1 MQPTEIAM
9 PAAAGGP
16 MALLMRMLEWP
27 SRAARYV
34 GGAALF
40 AIMALTATDVVL
52 RNLFSM
58 VVPGG
63 MELTG
68 ILMIFVTLST
78 LSLVELDRGHIRVD
92 ILLNMVPEH
101 VRLPLTAGGLL
112 MTFATIVMTTVQ
124 VARQSIYQ
132 ADNGITTS
140 VTALPEWPF
149 AMIAAIFMGLF
160 ALALLRNLGEAVAGV
175 LLRGNR
181 VSLAILTLWIATA
194 LAIVWFSL
202 RPGDMPF
209 DIPRDMRGFACILL
223 CFVLIFLGVHIA
235 AAMAVSAVLGI
246 SLMISPLASLT
257 SLGTTTLDVVRDP
270 TWSAV
275 PLFTWMGLIVVG
287 SGFAE
292 SLYRAAYKWIGH
304 LPGGLASA
312 STVACTG
319 LSSIVGDTL
328 SGVYAMGS
336 IALPQMKAY
345 GYDMKLATAS
355 IACAATIGV
364 MLPPSIA
371 FIVYGMIT
379 EVSIGKLFLAGIF
392 PGLLFAVIL
401 VGMITLRAMINP
413 ALAPRGPRSSWSERL
428 SASSET
434 WPIIALVL
442 LVLGGI
448 YAGVVTTNEAGG
460 LGACGALVIAALTGR
475 LRGDT
480 LWRSIE
486 QTLRLST
493 AIMVIFMFATVFSR
507 FIAVSGLTVQLAQF
521 ITDLELGKYQL
532 LAAILAFY
540 LVAGMFMNALPLLVL
555 TVPLFYPLAIAA
567 GFDPIWFGVICVVM
581 AELGVVTPP
590 IGVNVFAISA
600 MTKDVTMYQIFQ
612 GVFPFWFAFLMLV
625 VLLTIFPQIAL
636 YLPSLM

>member
-1 MQPTEIAM
+1 MQSTETAIPASAPTPTSTIVYA
-9 PAAAGGP
+9 
-16 MALLMRMLEWP
+16 LEWL

-40 AIMALTATDVVL
+40 SIMALTAADVVL

-63 MELTG
+63 VE
-68 ILMIFVTLST
+68 IISFLMIFVALST
-78 LSLVELDRGHIRVD
+78 LSLVELDKGHIRVD
-92 ILLNMVPEH
+92 ILLNSVPRF

-112 MTFATIVMTTVQ
+112 LTLATISITTVQ
-124 VARQSIYQ
+124 VARQSLYQ
-132 ADNGITTS
+132 AENGIVAS
-140 VTALPEWPF
+140 VTRLPEWPF
-149 AMIAAIFMGLF
+149 ALMAAIFMGLF
-160 ALALLRNLGEAVAGV
+160 ALALLRNLGSAVAAV
-175 LLRGNR
+175 LASDDRR
-181 VSLAILTLWIATA
+181 SMAILLIWAVAAI
-194 LAIVWFSL
+194 AIVWFAL
-202 RPGDMPF
+202 RPADLPF
-209 DIPRDMRGFACILL
+209 DIPRDMRGLACIFL

-246 SLMISPLASLT
+246 SLMISPMASLT

-336 IALPQMKAY
+336 IALPQMKSY
-345 GYDMKLATAS
+345 GYDMKLAAAS

-379 EVSIGKLFLAGIF
+379 EVSIGKLFLAGIL
-392 PGLLFAVIL
+392 PGILFAVIL
-401 VGMITLRAMINP
+401 VGLITVRAMLNP
-413 ALAPRGPRSSWSERL
+413 ALAPRGPRSSWSERM

-442 LVLGGI
+442 IVLGGI
-448 YAGVVTTNEAGG
+448 YAGMVTTNEAGG

-480 LWRSIE
+480 FWHSIE

-507 FIAVSGLTVQLAQF
+507 FIAVSGLTAQLAQ
-521 ITDLELGKYQL
+521 IIADLELGKYQL
-532 LAAILAFY
+532 LAAILVFY
-540 LVAGMFMNALPLLVL
+540 LIVGMFMNALPLLVL
-555 TVPLFYPLAIAA
+555 TVPLFFPLAMGA
-567 GFDPIWFGVICVVM
+567 GFDPVWFGVICVVM
-581 AELGVVTPP
+581 VELGVVTPP
-590 IGVNVFAISA
+590 IGVNVFAIAA

-612 GVFPFWFAFLMLV
+612 GVFPFWFAFLILV
-625 VLLTIFPQIAL
+625 VLITIFPQIAL
-636 YLPSLM
+636 YLPSMM